1 MAKLLSI
8 VIPARNAEQDISRTL
23 DDYITHFSQ
32 SYSGDFEIIVVPNEC
47 SDSTVEIV
55 EEYLERYSFIRS
67 KVFQE
72 SIGKGGAVI
81 EGFKLAQGDI
91 LSFVDADGATG
102 PAELL
107 KLVESLGEY
116 QVVIG
121 SRWLPESQVLIRQ
134 PFARRAA
141 SRGFNLLVQLLFGL
155 HHRDTQCGAKVFSTK
170 ALDDVLSELETSKFA
185 FDVELL
191 YKLKKRGY
199 SIKEVPITWENKPQ
213 STLNLQM
220 VIPEMLFA
228 MLKVRLLD
236 SPLKWMLLRRNPKKE

>member
-8 VIPARNAEQDISRTL
+8 VMPARNAEQEIARTL
-23 DDYITHFSQ
+23 DDYLAYFSE
-32 SYSGDFEIIVVPNEC
+32 SYGGDFEIIVVPNEC
-47 SDSTVEIV
+47 SDSTVDIV
-55 EEYLERYSFIRS
+55 SDYGSRYPVIRS
-67 KVFQE
+67 RVFEE

-81 EGFKLAQGDI
+81 EGFKLAGGDT

-107 KLVESLGEY
+107 KLVEALGEH

-121 SRWLPESQVLIRQ
+121 SRWLPESRVLTKQ
-134 PFARRAA
+134 PCARRLA
-141 SRGFNLLVQLLFGL
+141 SRGFNLLVKLLFGL
-155 HHRDTQCGAKVFSTK
+155 PFRDTQCGAKVFTK
-170 ALDDVLSELETSKFA
+170 RALDDVLSELETSKFA

-199 SIKEVPITWENKPQ
+199 SIVEVPIVWENKPQ
-213 STLNLQM
+213 STLNLQT

-228 MLKVRLLD
+228 MVKVRLLD
-236 SPLKWMLLRRNPKKE
+236 SPLRWVLPKRAPKKE